1 MADSRNHK
9 HLTGL
14 SRFSTS
20 EDYVYPK
27 KVGGGGISLNSSKA
41 REGHASRMKSE
52 FEAIRQRFDLPESA
66 AIDEGLAQEN
76 VVYVQFYSDWGY
88 KFDFD
93 QFDHGST
100 KPKYRLVNI
109 SVEKNSVDEELIRYK
124 VLVML
129 NERGVTAFLN
139 KIEAFSDPEKDSSK
153 TTQPKNAKLLFN
165 IHDIKLAT
173 LEAFW
178 TDGQFHSFPETEEQI
193 WWEVWFRKSD
203 FLEKQNSIFQ
213 RLINVGAVIGQTE
226 LQFVEHVV
234 RLVKATKQQL
244 IDSLLLSDCLA
255 ELRKPQEI
263 NDFITA
269 DSIDF
274 ETKREYA
281 EDLLKRTK
289 IAIDDS
295 SVLICL
301 LDSGVNNKHDLLTEI
316 IKDSHLY
323 AWKDGWGVADTHPGG
338 GHGTGMAGL
347 ILYGDLTDL
356 LGGTEYYVISNGV
369 ESFKIIHPSSATN
382 PELFGVVYRDGC
394 NTPFID
400 RPKNK
405 RVYCISVTNS
415 GIIDNGRPSSSSAA
429 IDEITFGNLHESAE
443 KQLIIVSGGNI
454 AIRKHSD
461 YPTLN
466 FQETIQDPGQAYN
479 AITVGGFTLKDK
491 TKDGSRE
498 ILALRGAMAPCNST
512 SSMWENQWANK
523 PDIVLEAGNYL
534 IDGDD
539 IVSHSELDPLSLDKD
554 FRNHLFLPFG
564 GTSSAAAFAAKMAAE
579 LMTEYPGFWPET
591 IRGLIIHSAEWTD
604 AMKEDLELTRE
615 EHRKRLICSV
625 GYGVPNLSK
634 ALQSADNALT
644 IIGENEIRPYR
655 LDGSK
660 VKYNEFHLYEIPWPE
675 EVLRDIVAER
685 NARITITLSYF
696 IEPNPGSKQY
706 SKSFSYHSYNLD
718 FKLIKPTED
727 LAHFKRRISAA
738 ADENN
743 DTEMVDRT
751 SEPWSV
757 KERIRSKGSIK
768 KDFLDT
774 NGADLSTRK
783 YLAVYPKT
791 GWYKSRKKLEKY
803 DDPVRYSLIVSIETE
818 DTEIDIYTPVANLI
832 AAQIEL

>member
-1 MADSRNHK
+1 MADSHNHK

-20 EDYVYPK
+20 EDYVYPRR
-27 KVGGGGISLNSSKA
+27 VGGGGISLNSSKA
-41 REGHASRMKSE
+41 RAGHAARMKRK
-52 FEAIRQRFDLPESA
+52 FEAIRQRFDLPENV
-66 AIDEGLAQEN
+66 AIDEGLAQDN
-76 VVYVQFYSDWGY
+76 VVYVLFYSDWGF

-93 QFDHGST
+93 QFDDGST
-100 KPKYRLVNI
+100 NPKFRLVSI
-109 SVEKNSVDEELIRYK
+109 SVEKNSEVEDLIRYK

-129 NERGVTAFLN
+129 NERGVSTFLN
-139 KIEAFSDPEKDSSK
+139 KIEAFSDPERDTEK
-153 TTQPKNAKLLFN
+153 TKQPRNAKLLLN
-165 IHDIKLAT
+165 IQDIKLAT

-178 TDGQFHSFPETEEQI
+178 TDGQFHRFPETRDQI

-203 FLEKQNSIFQ
+203 FLEKREAIFL
-213 RLINVGAVIGQTE
+213 RLENVGAVVGPTE

-269 DSIDF
+269 DSDDF
-274 ETKREYA
+274 ETEQEYA
-281 EDLLKRTK
+281 QDLLKRTK
-289 IAIDDS
+289 ITINDS
-295 SVLICL
+295 SVLVCL
-301 LDSGVNNKHDLLTEI
+301 LDSGVNNKHELLSEI
-316 IKDSHLY
+316 VKDEHLY
-323 AWKDGWGVADTHPGG
+323 SWKAGWGVADTNPRG

-347 ILYGDLTDL
+347 VLYGDLTDL
-356 LGGTEYYVISNGV
+356 LGCTDGYEIFHGV
-369 ESFKIIHPSSATN
+369 ESFKIIHPRSAIN

-405 RVYCISVTNS
+405 RLYCISVTNS
-415 GIIDNGRPSSSSAA
+415 GITGNGRPSSSSAA
-429 IDEITFGNLHESAE
+429 IDDIAFGNLHESAE

-454 AIRKHSD
+454 DIQKHSE

-466 FQETIQDPGQAYN
+466 FEETIQDPGQAYN

-491 TKDGSRE
+491 TKDGSHQV
-498 ILALRGAMAPCNST
+498 LAKRGAIAPCSST
-512 SSMWENQWANK
+512 SSIWDSQWANK

-534 IDGDD
+534 IDGDG
-539 IVSHSELDPLSLDKD
+539 VAKHPELDPLSLDSD
-554 FRNHLFLPFG
+554 IRNNLFIPFG

-579 LMTEYPGFWPET
+579 LMTEYPDLWPET
-591 IRGLIIHSAEWTD
+591 IRGLIIHSAEWTE
-604 AMKEDLELTRE
+604 AMKEGLDITRKE
-615 EHRKRLICSV
+615 DRKQLICSV

-634 ALQSADNALT
+634 ALLSANNALT
-644 IIGENEIRPYR
+644 IIGENQIRPYQ
-655 LDGSK
+655 LEGST

-685 NARITITLSYF
+685 DVRITITLSYF

-706 SKSFSYHSYNLD
+706 SKSFSYHSHNLD

-727 LAHFKRRISAA
+727 FGTFKRRMSAA
-738 ADENN
+738 ANDSD
-743 DTEMVDRT
+743 DTESVDGT
-751 SEPWSV
+751 SEDWSIR
-757 KERIRSKGSIK
+757 ESIRSKGSVK
-768 KDFLDT
+768 KDFLET

-783 YLAVYPKT
+783 YLAVYPKS

-803 DDPVRYSLIVSIETE
+803 NDSVRYSLIVTIETE
-818 DTEIDIYTPVANLI
+818 DTNIDIYTPVANLI
-832 AAQIEL
+832 AAQVEL

>member
-1 MADSRNHK
+1 MADSPNHK

-41 REGHASRMKSE
+41 RAGHAARMKRE
-52 FEAIRQRFDLPESA
+52 FEAIRQRFDLPESV
-66 AIDEGLAQEN
+66 AIDEGLAQDN
-76 VVYVQFYSDWGY
+76 VVYVLFYSDWGF

-93 QFDHGST
+93 QFDDGSA
-100 KPKYRLVNI
+100 KPKYRLVSI
-109 SVEKNSVDEELIRYK
+109 SIEKNSQDENVIRYK

-129 NERGVTAFLN
+129 NERGVSTFLN
-139 KIEAFSDPEKDSSK
+139 KIEAFSNPDKDSQK
-153 TTQPKNAKLLFN
+153 TDQPKNAKLLFN
-165 IHDIKLAT
+165 IQDIKLAT

-178 TDGQFHSFPETEEQI
+178 TDGQFHQFPETNDQI

-203 FLEKQNSIFQ
+203 FLDKRDAIFG
-213 RLINVGAVIGQTE
+213 RLAQVGALVGQTE
-226 LQFVEHVV
+226 LQFVEHAV

-269 DSIDF
+269 DSISFDT
-274 ETKREYA
+274 EKEYA
-281 EDLLKRTK
+281 QDVLKRTK
-289 IAIDDS
+289 ITIDES
-295 SVLICL
+295 SVFVCL
-301 LDSGVNNKHDLLTEI
+301 LDSGVTNQHELLKEI
-316 IKDSHLY
+316 VKDTHLY
-323 AWKDGWGVADTHPGG
+323 SWKTAWGVADTQSGI

-347 ILYGDLTDL
+347 VLYGDLTDL
-356 LGGTEYYVISNGV
+356 LGSTETYEIFHGV

-382 PELFGVVYRDGC
+382 SELFGVVYRDGC

-405 RVYCISVTNS
+405 RIYCISVTNS

-429 IDEITFGNLHESAE
+429 IDDIAFGNFHESAD
-443 KQLIIVSGGNI
+443 KQLIIVSSGNI
-454 AIRKHSD
+454 AIKMQSE

-466 FQETIQDPGQAYN
+466 FKETIQDPGQAYN

-491 TKDGSRE
+491 TKAGTQDV
-498 ILALRGAMAPCNST
+498 LAKRGAMAPCNST
-512 SSMWENQWANK
+512 SSIWDKQWANK

-534 IDGDD
+534 TDG
-539 IVSHSELDPLSLDKD
+539 VHLTNHPELDLLSLNKD
-554 FRNHLFLPFG
+554 FRNNLFTAFN
-564 GTSSAAAFAAKMAAE
+564 GTSAAAALAAKMAAD
-579 LMTEYPGFWPET
+579 LMTEYPNFWPET
-591 IRGLIIHSAEWTD
+591 IRGLIIHTSEWTE
-604 AMKEDLELTRE
+604 AMKEDLDISRE
-615 EHRKRLICSV
+615 ENREKLISSV

-655 LDGSK
+655 LDGST

-675 EVLRDIVAER
+675 EVLRDIVAEH
-685 NARITITLSYF
+685 NVRITITLSYF

-706 SKSFSYHSYNLD
+706 SKSFSYHSHNLD

-738 ADENN
+738 ADEND
-743 DTEMVDRT
+743 DTETFDGT
-751 SEPWSV
+751 SEPWSI
-757 KERIRSKGSIK
+757 KERIRSKGSVK

-783 YLAVYPKT
+783 YLAVYPKS

-803 DDPVRYSLIVSIETE
+803 HDPVRYSLIVTIETE
-818 DTEIDIYTPVANLI
+818 DTEIDIFTPVANLI
-832 AAQIEL
+832 AAKVEL